1 MVYTSLDHAE
11 HNESTC
17 DFLATATDKH
27 NDWIITTA
35 FYSSMHYLRHKVFPL
50 EIIKSTGKI
59 TVSSFE
65 EYCTEKGIY
74 GQKHKVMRKLIEDNC
89 DLSIAS
95 TYNQMLD
102 LSFTA
107 RYNKYKYGKKIA
119 RLAQK
124 RLNAIKGYS
133 VKKVNS

>member
-1 MVYTSLDHAE
+1 MAYSSLDHAK
-11 HNESTC
+11 HNEKTC
-17 DFLATATDKH
+17 NFLATDRDKH

-35 FYSSMHYLRHKVFPL
+35 FYSSMHYLRHKIFPL
-50 EIIKSTGKI
+50 EINKSSEKI
-59 TVSSFE
+59 VVNSFE

-74 GQKHKVMRKLIEDNC
+74 GQKHKVMRNLIEDNC
-89 DLSIAS
+89 DLGIAS

-124 RLNAIKGYS
+124 RLISIKGYS
-133 VKKVNS
+133 LSK